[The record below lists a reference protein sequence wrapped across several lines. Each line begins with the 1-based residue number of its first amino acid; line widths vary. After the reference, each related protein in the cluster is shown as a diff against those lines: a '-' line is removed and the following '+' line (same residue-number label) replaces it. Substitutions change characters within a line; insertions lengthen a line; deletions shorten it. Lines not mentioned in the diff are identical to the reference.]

1 MKILIKTLA
10 KSFLVDLLSNLQNM
24 SEETLSKT
32 PLVLPPMTADKTVP
46 HTSDM
51 NHKLND
57 SGTKNNWNELLY
69 TLNFFI
75 KNSLAEFKTVII
87 NMIET
92 HTERPLSLGE

>member
-1 MKILIKTLA
+1 
-10 KSFLVDLLSNLQNM
+10 M

-46 HTSDM
+46 QVYTSDI
-51 NHKLND
+51 NQKLND

-75 KNSLAEFKTVII
+75 KNSLAEFKTDII

-92 HTERPLSLGE
+92 HTERPLSLGQRES